1 MRYGYFDDL
10 NREYVIERPDT
21 PMSWVNYLGTAEYC
35 GIISNNGAGYGFHK
49 SPKSGR
55 LLRFRFNSLPMDRPG
70 RNVYLRDAADGD
82 FWSATWQPVGKPLD
96 DYKSTC
102 RHGLGYSTFTSDYRD
117 IHTKMRVFVPV
128 DKPLEFWEV
137 EVENRGAKARDL
149 SLFGYAEWCFWDSFK
164 DMLDFQYILYTCRM
178 GCADGIVDYSI
189 KLWDMREPKAFF
201 ASTLPIQGFD
211 TDRDAFIGPY
221 RHEGTPIAV
230 EQGACRNSIAVG
242 GNPCAALQSRIML
255 RPGEKKRVLYIV
267 GVGDATIEGRACRD
281 RYDDP
286 AEVEKEFGRVRN
298 YWNDRLG
305 AWQCQTPDPETN
317 SMMRLWNQYQ
327 CHTTF
332 NWSRA
337 ASFIESGGRDGLGYR
352 DSNQDTLAVVHAL
365 PAQVRARL
373 VDLLKGQLAN
383 GSAMH
388 LVQPLSWT
396 QGEHN
401 IPREIWSD
409 DHLWLSVSVSAYLRE
424 TGDMAF
430 LEQVVPFA
438 DFGEASVYE
447 HLKKALDFSWS
458 KRGPHGLLLGLSAD
472 WNDCINLRGKGESV
486 WSTQLFHLALR
497 ETITLSGRVGRSDD
511 AARFEGW
518 RAEIAG
524 ILANKAWDGK
534 WFLRGYLDSGRKL
547 GSRESEQSKIF
558 LNTQTWAVFSGSA
571 TPEQGRQ
578 AMDSLHELLATEHG
592 IVKNAPAFRE
602 ADGEIG
608 AVTTFP
614 AGLKENG
621 GIFCH
626 ANTWA
631 IIAETMLGRG
641 DRAFEYY
648 RAFLPAARNDSAE
661 VYTMEP
667 YVYAQFITGRE
678 HPSKFGRAR
687 NSWLTGTAAWAFVAM
702 SQYILGIRP
711 DYDGLIVD
719 PVIPVTWDGFTVTRR
734 FRGAEVEIRV
744 TNPSHVSRG
753 VRSLVVNGRVVEGNI
768 VPVALLTPGTLV
780 EVELGAHVAPFP
792 P

>member
-82 FWSATWQPVGKPLD
+82 YWSATWQPVGKPLD

-128 DKPLEFWEV
+128 DQPLEFWEV
-137 EVENRGAKARDL
+137 EIENRGAKARDL

-178 GCADGIVDYSI
+178 GCVDGIVDYSI

-201 ASTLPIQGFD
+201 ASTLPVQGFD

-230 EQGACRNSIAVG
+230 EQGGCRNSIAVG

-267 GVGDATIEGRACRD
+267 GVGDAAIEGRACRD
-281 RYDDP
+281 RYEDP

-388 LVQPLSWT
+388 LVQPLSGDLVRRPSLVIRVRVRLPAGNGRHGVPGTGRALRRQRRGERVRAPEEGLGFFLVEAWPSRASAWLERRLERLHQPSR
-396 QGEHN
+396 QGGERLEY
-401 IPREIWSD
+401 PTLPFGVARD
-409 DHLWLSVSVSAYLRE
+409 DH
-424 TGDMAF
+424 
-430 LEQVVPFA
+430 
-438 DFGEASVYE
+438 
-447 HLKKALDFSWS
+447 
-458 KRGPHGLLLGLSAD
+458 
-472 WNDCINLRGKGESV
+472 
-486 WSTQLFHLALR
+486 
-497 ETITLSGRVGRSDD
+497 
-511 AARFEGW
+511 AR
-518 RAEIAG
+518 RAH
-524 ILANKAWDGK
+524 
-534 WFLRGYLDSGRKL
+534 
-547 GSRESEQSKIF
+547 
-558 LNTQTWAVFSGSA
+558 GSA
-571 TPEQGRQ
+571 GGR
-578 AMDSLHELLATEHG
+578 
-592 IVKNAPAFRE
+592 
-602 ADGEIG
+602 
-608 AVTTFP
+608 
-614 AGLKENG
+614 
-621 GIFCH
+621 
-626 ANTWA
+626 
-631 IIAETMLGRG
+631 
-641 DRAFEYY
+641 
-648 RAFLPAARNDSAE
+648 
-661 VYTMEP
+661 
-667 YVYAQFITGRE
+667 
-678 HPSKFGRAR
+678 
-687 NSWLTGTAAWAFVAM
+687 
-702 SQYILGIRP
+702 RP
-711 DYDGLIVD
+711 V
-719 PVIPVTWDGFTVTRR
+719 
-734 FRGAEVEIRV
+734 
-744 TNPSHVSRG
+744 
-753 VRSLVVNGRVVEGNI
+753 
-768 VPVALLTPGTLV
+768 
-780 EVELGAHVAPFP
+780 
-792 P
+792 